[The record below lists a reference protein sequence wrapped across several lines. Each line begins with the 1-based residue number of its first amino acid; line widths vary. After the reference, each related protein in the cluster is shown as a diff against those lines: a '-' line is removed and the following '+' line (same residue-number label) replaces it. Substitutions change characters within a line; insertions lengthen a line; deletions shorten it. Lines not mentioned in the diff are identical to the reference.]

1 MVSIPIL
8 SNTSLST
15 ADLESEGSVAKV
27 KSALLKE
34 WLRTVRSEERS
45 KLLKRLLVEG
55 LGTNDVEDF
64 MAGQDDLKFN
74 VGGEGEGMRDEKEI
88 GNLMENKLTN
98 SLKHEKQCRK
108 DRGRIRSRLE
118 NLLKSKKN
126 EYKKFINQVREKV
139 AKERKKIQ
147 DKNKTKIRFIRMER
161 KECKQTAHEQQ
172 QINFL
177 KNKIKLSIQIKTF

>member
-74 VGGEGEGMRDEKEI
+74 I
-88 GNLMENKLTN
+88 GDIG
-98 SLKHEKQCRK
+98 SLDQI
-108 DRGRIRSRLE
+108 DDFWGQ
-118 NLLKSKKN
+118 KSSHFDDFWGQK
-126 EYKKFINQVREKV
+126 
-139 AKERKKIQ
+139 
-147 DKNKTKIRFIRMER
+147 
-161 KECKQTAHEQQ
+161 
-172 QINFL
+172 
-177 KNKIKLSIQIKTF
+177 